1 MFPDSDLCPFYGCVC
16 WLCSCP
22 ARERESKR
30 GRGGWRKER
39 EKEKLEGRLSQGKG
53 LFGERRSLEADGEN
67 IVVEDAKIAGIS
79 GGGHDRRQQVG
90 Q

>member
-1 MFPDSDLCPFYGCVC
+1 MSFL
-16 WLCSCP
+16 WLCLLALFLSSQ
-22 ARERESKR
+22 RERESKR